1 MEEALPYL
9 KNTFKKALDHFISQ
23 RVSSTIDR
31 KRLYYL
37 DPEEA

>member
-23 RVSSTIDR
+23 RASSTIDR
-31 KRLYYL
+31 KRFFHL
-37 DPEEA
+37 DPE